1 MDELYEIIKEELHEY
16 AIRGIEPDYECIAEE
31 LETCSEYVENVA
43 EDIKSISW
51 IPRNR

>member
-31 LETCSEYVENVA
+31 LEVSSEYVGNVA

-51 IPRNR
+51 NPRNR